1 MATGSPKSRHPA
13 PTIHEAR
20 LASGPSGAVEWG
32 SVLTLAEAIARR
44 RQELDIVVR
53 GDDENANRKLA
64 KTVEEAAGPASR
76 PQPPHT
82 STAGPNALPHFH
94 QISRSPAGHSF
105 YETTKRKARKRKP

>member
-1 MATGSPKSRHPA
+1 MVTDPAKLSQPA
-13 PTIHEAR
+13 PTIHEAT
-20 LASGPSGAVEWG
+20 LAPGPSGAVEWG
-32 SVLTLAEAIARR
+32 SGLSREEATARR
-44 RQELDIVVR
+44 QQELDIVVR
-53 GDDENANRKLA
+53 GDDENANRNLA
-64 KTVEEAAGPASR
+64 RTVEEAVGPASR